1 MARKF
6 VVAEFSFHCW
16 LFDNLDATSRTT
28 LEICTEPLNQAIQ
41 IIKGWFKKGIVE
53 TIIYDSTK
61 DKQGDRFSRVMDF
74 YGKTL
79 GCYRKPAF
87 SITFAAFCFKQ
98 SISIAKYQLQEA
110 LRY

>member
-41 IIKGWFKKGIVE
+41 IVKGWFKKGIVE

-61 DKQGDRFSRVMDF
+61 DKQGDRFSSESLLFPSLLLHFVYNR
-74 YGKTL
+74 
-79 GCYRKPAF
+79 A
-87 SITFAAFCFKQ
+87 
-98 SISIAKYQLQEA
+98 
-110 LRY
+110 